1 MTRSPCHR
9 SNRPAR
15 TSLAGLARV
24 GRKSAG
30 GDRSSTRRI
39 VASITLGGLA
49 LLAGP
54 AVGESQ
60 IKLPILD
67 GPAGIAATTFD
78 PGGHAVGSASFTV
91 ETLAEGLRKMTVKL
105 GVDAG
110 GQNLSEV
117 TLAPVSSGPP
127 GSAGAS
133 AAPSAAG
140 LRIVEERSQSTR
152 ADGVRLDLLVIDHM
166 AGRASCIPDAGGEAK
181 ARTVDLPDRDRVVNV
196 PMQLLFQPLV
206 NGELDEIRFQ
216 IVLCTDGP
224 KFQDM
229 IAVRGPRFPSH
240 DGRDGREVVEIR
252 YGPDFGKTVAYFASR
267 LLPRFSFWFDAKDGA
282 YLGHRM
288 PLHSKGPD
296 VVLVR
301 SGLTPKDLGV
311 E

>member
-1 MTRSPCHR
+1 M
-9 SNRPAR
+9 
-15 TSLAGLARV
+15 
-24 GRKSAG
+24 
-30 GDRSSTRRI
+30 
-39 VASITLGGLA
+39 
-49 LLAGP
+49 
-54 AVGESQ
+54 
-60 IKLPILD
+60 
-67 GPAGIAATTFD
+67 
-78 PGGHAVGSASFTV
+78 TV
-91 ETLAEGLRKMTVKL
+91 EL

-117 TLAPVSSGPP
+117 TLAPVSSAPP

-133 AAPSAAG
+133 AGPSAGG

-206 NGELDEIRFQ
+206 NGEIDEIRFQ

-224 KFQDM
+224 KLQDM
-229 IAVRGPRFPSH
+229 IAVRGPRFLS
-240 DGRDGREVVEIR
+240 RDGREVVEIR
-252 YGPDFGKTVAYFASR
+252 YGPDFGKSVAYFASR
-267 LLPRFSFWFDAKDGA
+267 LLPSFSFWFDAKDGA

-288 PLHSKGPD
+288 PLHSKGPE